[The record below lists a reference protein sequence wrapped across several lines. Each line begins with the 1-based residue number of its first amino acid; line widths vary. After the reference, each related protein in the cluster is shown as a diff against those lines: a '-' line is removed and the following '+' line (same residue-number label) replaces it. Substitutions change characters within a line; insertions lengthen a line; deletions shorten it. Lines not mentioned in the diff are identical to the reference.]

1 MKTKLLKKLRK
12 KYSKFYVISYDCCLN
27 RYRIR
32 EYYYDVYDDLTWR
45 YYDTTYQKLI
55 HAQNKVRELVRYD
68 ICRYIED
75 KTTNKYNK
83 YLY

>member
-12 KYSKFYVISYDCCLN
+12 KYSKFYVISYDCYHN
-27 RYRIR
+27 RYEIR
-32 EYYYDVYDDLTWR
+32 KYYYDVYGDLTWC
-45 YYDTTYQKLI
+45 YDGTTYQKLI
-55 HAQNKVRELVRYD
+55 HAQNKVREFVRCE